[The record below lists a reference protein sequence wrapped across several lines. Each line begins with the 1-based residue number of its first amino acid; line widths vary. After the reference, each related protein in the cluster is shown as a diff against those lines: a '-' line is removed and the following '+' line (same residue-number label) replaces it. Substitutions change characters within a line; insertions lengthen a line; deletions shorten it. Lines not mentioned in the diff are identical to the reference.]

1 MPPETA
7 SDTASDTD
15 TDTDTAQCGAL
26 PVRRQ
31 REGGA

>member
-7 SDTASDTD
+7 SDTASD